1 MKITGDFQGNLS
13 EALVDAAIEELMADG
28 GPVEQSIE
36 QSHEI
41 LRQYGQRNDYS
52 VDSIIES
59 LQEPEVER
67 TANGFRIRWG
77 WAAEHAPYFEW
88 GTSDHVVEGDPI
100 LSFVWDSADAPAW
113 VAEEFE
119 AEGDGYRVFF
129 PQTEPSGLPEA
140 RFARSVLDYLRAEVA
155 R

>member
-1 MKITGDFQGNLS
+1 MKITSDFQEDLGDVLVE
-13 EALVDAAIEELMADG
+13 EAIDHLMADG
-28 GPVEQSIE
+28 GPVEQAIE

-41 LRQYGQRNDYS
+41 LRAYGQRNDYS

-77 WAAEHAPYFEW
+77 WEAEHAPYFEW
-88 GTSDHVVEGDPI
+88 GTSDHVVDGDPI
-100 LSFVWDSADAPAW
+100 LSFVWSREDAPAW

-119 AEGDGYRVFF
+119 PEGDGYRVFF
-129 PQTEPSGLPEA
+129 PQTEPSRLPEA
-140 RFARSVLDYLRAEVA
+140 RFARSVLDFLRREVA
-155 R
+155 